1 MTQAQFCHPNASLE
15 WCYCNNFSAFAT
27 IAHCYDV
34 GHKEEV
40 SSLLGMCKEFNK
52 TLTRINFDH
61 ANSFYNNNAIDP
73 IPNFPGEEYAR
84 YPVKLNDSLIYV
96 FKQSYEQFL
105 GNYDLSIDYG
115 AYLAYYWIVVL
126 LLASIGNWTKL
137 LFPGLMKLL
146 TDPLSNWFRKILA
159 HRQLD
164 PETKPMNIPWEVIST
179 C

>member
-1 MTQAQFCHPNASLE
+1 
-15 WCYCNNFSAFAT
+15 
-27 IAHCYDV
+27 
-34 GHKEEV
+34 
-40 SSLLGMCKEFNK
+40 MCKEFNK